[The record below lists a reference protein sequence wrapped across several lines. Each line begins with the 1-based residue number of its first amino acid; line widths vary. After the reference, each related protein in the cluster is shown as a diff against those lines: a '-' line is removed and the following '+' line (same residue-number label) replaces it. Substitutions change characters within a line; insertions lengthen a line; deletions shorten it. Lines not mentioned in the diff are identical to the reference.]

1 MRRSNVTVDWPEG
14 LHMRAAAKVVRCT
27 QRFKSTVVVRFC
39 GQVANARNILSVIAL
54 CAAMGSVLEIE
65 AVGEDE
71 QDALAAVESVFSVDG
86 GSGDSSPTSRA

>member
-14 LHMRAAAKVVRCT
+14 LHLRAAARVVRSA
-27 QRFKSTVVVRFC
+27 QRFQSTVLVRFC

-71 QDALAAVESVFSVDG
+71 QDALAAVEAVFRVDAG
-86 GSGDSSPTSRA
+86 NGPKMERQA